1 MEDRIITLAQL
12 NAGEAGMPLGSEM
25 WMYEGPLTH
34 RDTDFLPVRFDALIG
49 IAVHH
54 GSAVF
59 SIDGKEYRLEPNTAV
74 WSSMLPLCRFRPS
87 ISARC

>member
-54 GSAVF
+54 G
-59 SIDGKEYRLEPNTAV
+59 
-74 WSSMLPLCRFRPS
+74 
-87 ISARC
+87 